1 MPGTPYALFPVRE
14 KAMKRSNLSYKQM
27 YYASFHPKTPKA
39 ILVLCLSCI
48 VCVPSLL
55 AAQNPSKTNGQS
67 GFASRDQQ
75 SEAARLADI
84 YRIHADDEL
93 DLYVVDVPEYSRG
106 YRVAPDG
113 TIRLPLLNEPIVAAG
128 ETPVSLGRIIAAKL
142 SSSGLL
148 NDPHVLV
155 EVKRSR
161 ADSISIS
168 GAVKQPQNYE
178 IFGRT
183 SLLSMIS
190 QAGGLADDASSTAV
204 ITRGEI
210 AMRILGEPD
219 KNPASAQPPRTISVS
234 LKGAMQ
240 GVPSEN
246 VELYPGDAV
255 MVQRAGIVYV
265 VGAVNKA
272 GGFVMNGDRSSMTV
286 LKAVA
291 LAEDLKPTAQ
301 GKKAMII
308 RKDASKPNG
317 GEEIPVDLTKILAN
331 KAPDT
336 TLTAD
341 DVLFVP
347 DSNAKKLLHR
357 TGQAVAEMATMMSY
371 GVFIYK

>member
-1 MPGTPYALFPVRE
+1 
-14 KAMKRSNLSYKQM
+14 MKRSKLSYKRL
-27 YYASFHPKTPKA
+27 YYASSRTKTPKA
-39 ILVLCLSCI
+39 IVVLCWSCI
-48 VCVPSLL
+48 VCVPSLWS
-55 AAQNPSKTNGQS
+55 AQNPSKTNGEP

-84 YRIHADDEL
+84 YRIHPDDEL
-93 DLYVVDVPEYSRG
+93 DLYVVDVPEYSRS

-128 ETPVSLGRIIAAKL
+128 ETPASLGRIIAAKL
-142 SSSGLL
+142 GSSGLL

-161 ADSISIS
+161 ANSIAIS

-178 IFGRT
+178 VFGRT
-183 SLLSMIS
+183 SLLSVIS
-190 QAGGLADDASSTAV
+190 QAGGLADDASNAAV

-210 AMRILGEPD
+210 AMRVLGEPE
-219 KNPASAQPPRTISVS
+219 KGSTAGSARPPRTVSVN
-234 LKGAMQ
+234 LRRAMQ
-240 GVPSEN
+240 GVASEN

-301 GKKAMII
+301 GKKAMIL
-308 RKDASKPNG
+308 RKDPNKDNG

-347 DSNAKKLLHR
+347 DSNAKKMLHR
-357 TGQAVAEMATMMSY
+357 TGQAVAEMATMLSY

>member
-1 MPGTPYALFPVRE
+1 MQLLSAPSLGRTPGAQTGNHLLLRV
-14 KAMKRSNLSYKQM
+14 
-27 YYASFHPKTPKA
+27 
-39 ILVLCLSCI
+39 LVLCCFSLVSL
-48 VCVPSLL
+48 PSFLI
-55 AAQNPSKTNGQS
+55 AQSSSMTNGQA

-75 SEAARLADI
+75 AEAARLADI
-84 YRIHADDEL
+84 YRIHPDDEL
-93 DLYVVDVPEYSRG
+93 DLYVVDVPEYSRS

-128 ETPVSLGRIIAAKL
+128 ETPAALGGVIASKL
-142 SSSGLL
+142 ATVGLL
-148 NDPHVLV
+148 NNPHVLV

-178 IFGRT
+178 VFGRT
-183 SLLSMIS
+183 SLLSVVS
-190 QAGGLADDASSTAV
+190 QAGGLADDASNTAV

-210 AMRILGEPD
+210 AKRVLEEPE
-219 KNPASAQPPRTISVS
+219 KNPAAAHAPNTLSVN
-234 LKGAMQ
+234 LKRAMQ
-240 GVPSEN
+240 GVASEN

-265 VGAVNKA
+265 VGAVNRA

-291 LAEDLKPTAQ
+291 LAEDLKPSAQ
-301 GKKAMII
+301 GKKAVII
-308 RKDASKPNG
+308 RKDATQPNG
-317 GEEIPVDLTKILAN
+317 AEEIRIDLNKILAN

-341 DVLFVP
+341 DVLFIP
-347 DSNAKKLLHR
+347 DSTAKKALHR
-357 TGQAVAEMATMMSY
+357 SGQALAEMATMLSY
-371 GVFIYK
+371 GALIYK